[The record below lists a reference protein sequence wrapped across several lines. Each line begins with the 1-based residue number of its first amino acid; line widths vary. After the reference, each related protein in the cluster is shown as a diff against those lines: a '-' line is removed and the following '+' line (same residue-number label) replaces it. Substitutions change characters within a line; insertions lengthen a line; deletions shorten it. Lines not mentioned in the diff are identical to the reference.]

1 MQMKPLLTV
10 QRDPRR
16 VVRDWLVVW
25 WRIVHLGAQV
35 MVLALSRAGW
45 SADLRPRIAREVY
58 LGTAPLLLWFTVL
71 SSLIS
76 LVLIRIVVVTAA
88 SYGLSQY
95 ALQMLVRVLVLELI
109 PLTAGV
115 FVALRVA
122 LPDAAEVG
130 QRVAR
135 LRDDGRWQLQRGAAP
150 EFLQAEVLP
159 RVLAAVFSVIA
170 LAALSGVVT
179 LLLAYLSVYG
189 FALGGLPAYT
199 RTVGHVFHP
208 VVTLVFVLKTL
219 LLALAV
225 ALVPLG
231 SALYDRPDDRPR
243 RRSRASAEVQVLVRL
258 FLVILL
264 IEALSLAGNYY

>member
-1 MQMKPLLTV
+1 MNLPPSLRAD
-10 QRDPRR
+10 RDPHQRLR
-16 VVRDWLVVW
+16 GWLVGW
-25 WRIVHLGAQV
+25 WRIVHLGAKV
-35 MVLALSRAGW
+35 LVLALSRSTYRG
-45 SADLRPRIAREVY
+45 DLRPRLARHLY
-58 LGTAPLLLWFTVL
+58 LGSAPLLLWFTVL

-109 PLTAGV
+109 PLTAAV

-122 LPDAAEVG
+122 LPDAAEIG
-130 QRVAR
+130 QRVST
-135 LRDDGRWQLQRGAAP
+135 LRDAGSYDPQRGPDALLLRNA
-150 EFLQAEVLP
+150 VLP
-159 RVLAAVFSVIA
+159 RVLAAMFGVLA

-189 FALGGLPAYT
+189 FAAGGLPGYT
-199 RTVGHVFHP
+199 RTVGHIFHP
-208 VVTLVFVLKTL
+208 AVTLIFVLKTV

-225 ALVPLG
+225 ALIPLG
-231 SALYDRPDDRPR
+231 SALYDRPRT
-243 RRSRASAEVQVLVRL
+243 RSRASAEVQVLVRL